1 MFCEFKLSA
10 SKKCFIFGRWFF
22 VTSCCHSHVPEHFMS
37 DETGWISTKDIFGL
51 YIIWM
56 IHYKHLKQKDCLKS
70 PHVLVSKPINF
81 NFPSSNTEQH
91 TIALLSRL
99 EKFGFWWW
107 VEWPNRRLA
116 NVAMAAWNHKCSLDS
131 LINHIYNGI
140 RFSPCRTKTTG
151 ISFSLIL
158 VDHVWFKK
166 CNVPREF
173 MNSTVEIAVM
183 WARVPLDSRHV
194 VARLFDGILFET
206 RKHKN
211 MESKQLWSRA
221 ST

>member
-1 MFCEFKLSA
+1 MCVNWRCQKKNMFCEFKLSA

-116 NVAMAAWNHKCSLDS
+116 MPWQHGITNVH
-131 LINHIYNGI
+131 
-140 RFSPCRTKTTG
+140 
-151 ISFSLIL
+151 LIL
-158 VDHVWFKK
+158 WSIIF
-166 CNVPREF
+166 
-173 MNSTVEIAVM
+173 I
-183 WARVPLDSRHV
+183 
-194 VARLFDGILFET
+194 
-206 RKHKN
+206 
-211 MESKQLWSRA
+211 MESDFLHVEQKQLESLFL
-221 ST
+221 